1 MQNTQTNNTKPARNI
16 KVEKVERPEKI
27 ELPSMLDFYPLED
40 AKNTRISQF
49 FETLK
54 EGHLTTTKCD
64 QCGEV
69 LWPPRIVC
77 PKCLSDQLTW
87 VNLGDEGEL
96 FAFTE
101 IQAGAP
107 LGFVQDVPFCVGIV
121 KVGKLLI
128 SARIDDAKYE
138 DLRIEEKVKLKI
150 VELTDGR
157 VFFRFRRISQG

>member
-1 MQNTQTNNTKPARNI
+1 MI
-16 KVEKVERPEKI
+16 HKI
-27 ELPSMLDFYPLED
+27 VFTSDNVDFLNKINELSDQ
-40 AKNTRISQF
+40 II
-49 FETLK
+49 
-54 EGHLTTTKCD
+54 TKCD

-157 VFFRFRRISQG
+157 VFFRFRRIHKSCLSTKFWKRMIK